1 MRYVIEHKGEEKKL
15 TYHNVKIVG
24 LSVTPKN
31 NVKDLTI
38 KADKIILIDPNLC
51 ETYIR
56 RRINRKIDKVIKFMI
71 KILND
76 EDTTDGDAGLVLDE
90 VNKLKGIIIKIFK
103 SLSKYQ
109 QYKEY
114 MLESEYKSLL
124 TKLILI
130 EEEFKRNYNN
140 KLYNSYGNNVYYE
153 EEYSEGRSR

>member
-56 RRINRKIDKVIKFMI
+56 RRINKKIDKVIKFMI

-90 VNKLKGIIIKIFK
+90 VNKLKGIIINK
-103 SLSKYQ
+103 
-109 QYKEY
+109 YKEY

-140 KLYNSYGNNVYYE
+140 KLYNTYGNNIYYE
-153 EEYSEGRSR
+153 EEFSEGRSR

>member
-90 VNKLKGIIIKIFK
+90 VNKLKGIIINK
-103 SLSKYQ
+103 
-109 QYKEY
+109 YKEY

-140 KLYNSYGNNVYYE
+140 KLYNTYGNNIYYE
-153 EEYSEGRSR
+153 EEFSEGRSR

>member
-56 RRINRKIDKVIKFMI
+56 RRINKKIDKVIKFMI

-76 EDTTDGDAGLVLDE
+76 EDTTDGDVGLVLDE
-90 VNKLKGIIIKIFK
+90 VNKLKGIIINK
-103 SLSKYQ
+103 
-109 QYKEY
+109 YKEY
-114 MLESEYKSLL
+114 MLESEYKTLL

-140 KLYNSYGNNVYYE
+140 KLYNTYGNNIYYE
-153 EEYSEGRSR
+153 EEFSEGRSR

>member
-38 KADKIILIDPNLC
+38 KADKIILIDPDLC

-56 RRINRKIDKVIKFMI
+56 RRINKKIDKVIKFMI

-90 VNKLKGIIIKIFK
+90 VNKLKGIIINK
-103 SLSKYQ
+103 
-109 QYKEY
+109 YKEY
-114 MLESEYKSLL
+114 MLESEYKTLL

-140 KLYNSYGNNVYYE
+140 KLYNTYGNNIYYE
-153 EEYSEGRSR
+153 EEFSEGRSR

>member
-56 RRINRKIDKVIKFMI
+56 RRINKKIDKVIKFMI

-90 VNKLKGIIIKIFK
+90 VNKLKGIIINK
-103 SLSKYQ
+103 
-109 QYKEY
+109 YKEY
-114 MLESEYKSLL
+114 MLESEYKTLL

-140 KLYNSYGNNVYYE
+140 KLYNTYGNNIYYE
-153 EEYSEGRSR
+153 EEYSEGRSI

>member
-56 RRINRKIDKVIKFMI
+56 RRINKKIDKVIKFMI

-90 VNKLKGIIIKIFK
+90 VNKLKGVIINK
-103 SLSKYQ
+103 
-109 QYKEY
+109 YKEY
-114 MLESEYKSLL
+114 MLESEYKTLL

-140 KLYNSYGNNVYYE
+140 KLYNTYGNNIYYE
-153 EEYSEGRSR
+153 EEFSEGRSR

>member
-31 NVKDLTI
+31 NVKYLTI

-56 RRINRKIDKVIKFMI
+56 RRINKKIDKVIKFMI

-90 VNKLKGIIIKIFK
+90 VNKLKGIIINK
-103 SLSKYQ
+103 
-109 QYKEY
+109 YKEY
-114 MLESEYKSLL
+114 MLESEYKTLL

-140 KLYNSYGNNVYYE
+140 KLYNTYGNNIYYE

>member
-15 TYHNVKIVG
+15 SYHNVKIVG

-56 RRINRKIDKVIKFMI
+56 RRINKKIDKVIKFMI

-90 VNKLKGIIIKIFK
+90 VNKLKGIIINK
-103 SLSKYQ
+103 
-109 QYKEY
+109 YKEY
-114 MLESEYKSLL
+114 MLESEYKTLL

-140 KLYNSYGNNVYYE
+140 KLYNTYGNNIYYE

>member
-1 MRYVIEHKGEEKKL
+1 MRFVIEHKGEEKKL

-56 RRINRKIDKVIKFMI
+56 RRINKKIDKVIKFMI

-90 VNKLKGIIIKIFK
+90 VNKLKGIIINK
-103 SLSKYQ
+103 
-109 QYKEY
+109 YKEY
-114 MLESEYKSLL
+114 MLESEYKTLL

-140 KLYNSYGNNVYYE
+140 KLYNTYGNNIYYE

>member
-24 LSVTPKN
+24 LSVAPKN

-56 RRINRKIDKVIKFMI
+56 RRINKKIDKVIKFMI

-90 VNKLKGIIIKIFK
+90 VNKLKGIIINK
-103 SLSKYQ
+103 
-109 QYKEY
+109 YKEY
-114 MLESEYKSLL
+114 MLESEYKTLL

-140 KLYNSYGNNVYYE
+140 KLYNTYGNNIYYE
-153 EEYSEGRSR
+153 EEFSEGRSR

>member
-1 MRYVIEHKGEEKKL
+1 MRYVIEHNGEEKKL

-56 RRINRKIDKVIKFMI
+56 RRINKKIDKVIKFMI

-90 VNKLKGIIIKIFK
+90 VNKLKGIIINK
-103 SLSKYQ
+103 
-109 QYKEY
+109 YKEY
-114 MLESEYKSLL
+114 MLESEYKTLL

-140 KLYNSYGNNVYYE
+140 KLYNTYGNNIYYE
-153 EEYSEGRSR
+153 EEFSEGRSR

>member
-90 VNKLKGIIIKIFK
+90 VNKLKGIIINK
-103 SLSKYQ
+103 
-109 QYKEY
+109 YKEY

-153 EEYSEGRSR
+153 EEYSEGRRR

>member
-1 MRYVIEHKGEEKKL
+1 MKYVIEHKGEEKKL

-38 KADKIILIDPNLC
+38 KADKIILIDTNLC
-51 ETYIR
+51 EAYIR

-90 VNKLKGIIIKIFK
+90 VNKLKGIIINK
-103 SLSKYQ
+103 
-109 QYKEY
+109 YKEY
-114 MLESEYKSLL
+114 MLESEYKALL

-140 KLYNSYGNNVYYE
+140 KLYNTYGNNIYYE

>member
-1 MRYVIEHKGEEKKL
+1 MRYVLEHKGEEKKL

-56 RRINRKIDKVIKFMI
+56 RRINKKIDKVIKFMI

-90 VNKLKGIIIKIFK
+90 VNKLKGIIINK
-103 SLSKYQ
+103 
-109 QYKEY
+109 YKEY
-114 MLESEYKSLL
+114 MLESEYKTLL

-140 KLYNSYGNNVYYE
+140 KLYNTYGNNIYYE

>member
-56 RRINRKIDKVIKFMI
+56 RRINKKIDKVIKFMI

-90 VNKLKGIIIKIFK
+90 VNKLKGIIINK
-103 SLSKYQ
+103 
-109 QYKEY
+109 YKEY
-114 MLESEYKSLL
+114 MLESEYKTLL

-140 KLYNSYGNNVYYE
+140 KLYNIYGNNIYYE
-153 EEYSEGRSR
+153 EEFSEGRSR

>member
-15 TYHNVKIVG
+15 TYHSVKIVV

-56 RRINRKIDKVIKFMI
+56 RRINKKIDKVIKFMI

-90 VNKLKGIIIKIFK
+90 VNKLKGIIINK
-103 SLSKYQ
+103 
-109 QYKEY
+109 YKEY
-114 MLESEYKSLL
+114 MLESEYKTLL

-140 KLYNSYGNNVYYE
+140 KLYNTYGNNIYYE

>member
-56 RRINRKIDKVIKFMI
+56 RRINKKIDKVIKFMI

-90 VNKLKGIIIKIFK
+90 VNKLKGIIINK
-103 SLSKYQ
+103 
-109 QYKEY
+109 YKEY
-114 MLESEYKSLL
+114 MLESEYKTLL
-124 TKLILI
+124 TKLTLI

-140 KLYNSYGNNVYYE
+140 KLYNTYGNNIYYE

>member
-1 MRYVIEHKGEEKKL
+1 MRDVIEHKGEEKKL

-56 RRINRKIDKVIKFMI
+56 RRINKKIDKVIKFMI

-90 VNKLKGIIIKIFK
+90 VNKLKGIIINK
-103 SLSKYQ
+103 
-109 QYKEY
+109 YKEY
-114 MLESEYKSLL
+114 MLESEYKTLL

-140 KLYNSYGNNVYYE
+140 KLYNTYGNNIYYE
-153 EEYSEGRSR
+153 EEFSEGRSR

>member
-90 VNKLKGIIIKIFK
+90 VNKLKGIIINK
-103 SLSKYQ
+103 
-109 QYKEY
+109 YKEY

>member
-38 KADKIILIDPNLC
+38 EADKIILIDPNLC

-90 VNKLKGIIIKIFK
+90 VNKLKGIIINK
-103 SLSKYQ
+103 
-109 QYKEY
+109 YKEY

>member
-56 RRINRKIDKVIKFMI
+56 RRINKKIDKVIKFMI

-90 VNKLKGIIIKIFK
+90 VNKLKGIIINK
-103 SLSKYQ
+103 
-109 QYKEY
+109 YKEY
-114 MLESEYKSLL
+114 MLESEYKALL

-140 KLYNSYGNNVYYE
+140 KLYNTYGNNIYYE
-153 EEYSEGRSR
+153 EEFSEGRSR

>member
-56 RRINRKIDKVIKFMI
+56 RRINKKIDKVIKFMI

-90 VNKLKGIIIKIFK
+90 VNKLKGIIINK
-103 SLSKYQ
+103 
-109 QYKEY
+109 YKEY

-140 KLYNSYGNNVYYE
+140 KLYNTYGNNIYYE

>member
-1 MRYVIEHKGEEKKL
+1 MRYVIKHKGEEKKL
-15 TYHNVKIVG
+15 TCHNVKIVG

-56 RRINRKIDKVIKFMI
+56 RRINKKIDKVIKFMI

-90 VNKLKGIIIKIFK
+90 VNKLKGIIINK
-103 SLSKYQ
+103 
-109 QYKEY
+109 YKEY

-140 KLYNSYGNNVYYE
+140 KLYNTYGSNNIYYE

>member
-15 TYHNVKIVG
+15 TCHNVKIVG

-56 RRINRKIDKVIKFMI
+56 RRINKKIDKVIKFMI

-90 VNKLKGIIIKIFK
+90 VNKLKGIIINK
-103 SLSKYQ
+103 
-109 QYKEY
+109 YKEY
-114 MLESEYKSLL
+114 MLESEYKTLL

-140 KLYNSYGNNVYYE
+140 KLYNTYGNNIYYE

>member
-1 MRYVIEHKGEEKKL
+1 MICKRYVIEHKGEEKKL

-56 RRINRKIDKVIKFMI
+56 RRINKKIDKVIKFMI

-90 VNKLKGIIIKIFK
+90 VNKLKGIIINK
-103 SLSKYQ
+103 
-109 QYKEY
+109 YKEY
-114 MLESEYKSLL
+114 MLESEYKTLL

-140 KLYNSYGNNVYYE
+140 KLYNTYGNNIYYE
-153 EEYSEGRSR
+153 EEFSEGRSR

>member
-56 RRINRKIDKVIKFMI
+56 RRINKKIDKVIKFMI

-76 EDTTDGDAGLVLDE
+76 EDTTDGVAGLVLDE
-90 VNKLKGIIIKIFK
+90 VNKLKGIIINK
-103 SLSKYQ
+103 
-109 QYKEY
+109 YKEY
-114 MLESEYKSLL
+114 MLESEYKTLL

-140 KLYNSYGNNVYYE
+140 KLYNTYGNNIYYE
-153 EEYSEGRSR
+153 EEFSEGRSR

>member
-56 RRINRKIDKVIKFMI
+56 RRINKKIDKVIKYMI

-90 VNKLKGIIIKIFK
+90 VNKLKGIIINK
-103 SLSKYQ
+103 
-109 QYKEY
+109 YKEY
-114 MLESEYKSLL
+114 MLESEYKTLL

-140 KLYNSYGNNVYYE
+140 KLYNTYGNNIYYE
-153 EEYSEGRSR
+153 EEFSEGRSR